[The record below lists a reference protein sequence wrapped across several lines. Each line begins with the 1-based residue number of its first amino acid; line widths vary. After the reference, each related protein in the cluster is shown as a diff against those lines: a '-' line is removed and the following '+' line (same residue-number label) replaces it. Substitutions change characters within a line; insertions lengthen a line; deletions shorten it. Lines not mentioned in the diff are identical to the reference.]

1 MTTTRIL
8 PRLLA
13 GSFAACLVSGAL
25 APSAEATEG
34 YFALGYSAAQRGQA
48 GAGIAHAFDAMS
60 ATSNPANAASV
71 GKEMSM
77 GIEAFIPLRGYTGT
91 GTFFVPSGK
100 VESGHKVFPVP
111 NFGYNMP
118 LDNGNVLNFAAYG
131 NGGMNTSYPTGLAGC
146 GSVYC
151 GGKAG
156 VDLSQ
161 LFVSVTYAGKA
172 GDLSWGI
179 SPTFAYQRFEARGLG
194 AFGAIST
201 DPANLTNRGHDGST
215 GFGLRAGLRYDLSDQ
230 FSVGITGQTKFN
242 MSKFKKYAGLFAN
255 GGEFDIPAMVGVGM
269 AFKPQPNL
277 TLMLD
282 YQKIFYSGIP
292 AISNAG
298 NSGPLGAPN
307 GAGFGWDD
315 VDVVKLGVEWQQSP
329 EMIWRAGYAYAS
341 NPVGTEDVTL
351 NIIAPGI
358 VRHHFTV
365 GGTRKFSDRD
375 SLDFALVYVPT
386 ASISGPE
393 VTPAGPTPGQVKLE
407 MEQFSLSVGWTH
419 KF

>member
-1 MTTTRIL
+1 MAHSWGLKRLWAGAVAASVMT
-8 PRLLA
+8 
-13 GSFAACLVSGAL
+13 GVL
-25 APSAEATEG
+25 APAADATEG

-48 GAGIAHAFDAMS
+48 GTGIAHAFDAMS
-60 ATSNPANAASV
+60 STSNPASAAGV
-71 GKEMSM
+71 GREMSM

-111 NFGYNMP
+111 NFAYNMP
-118 LDNGNVLNFAAYG
+118 LDNGNVVNFAAYG

-161 LFVSVTYAGKA
+161 LFLSATYAGKS
-172 GDLSWGI
+172 GNLSWGI
-179 SPTFAYQRFEARGLG
+179 APTFAVQRFAARGLG
-194 AFGAIST
+194 AFGGISV
-201 DPANLTNRGHDGST
+201 DPANLTNRGYDFSA
-215 GFGLRAGLRYDLSDQ
+215 GFGLRGGLRLDLNDQ
-230 FSVGITGQTKFN
+230 FSIGVSGQTKFN
-242 MSKFKKYAGLFAN
+242 MSKFKKYRGLFAN
-255 GGEFDIPAMVGVGM
+255 GGEFDIPASIGVGM
-269 AFKPQPNL
+269 AFKPQSNL

-282 YQKIFYSGIP
+282 FQKIFYSGIP
-292 AISNAG
+292 AIANAG
-298 NSGPLGAPN
+298 NSGPLGAPG

-315 VDVVKLGVEWQQSP
+315 VDVVKFGVEWQQSP
-329 EMIWRAGYAYAS
+329 EMIWRAGYAYSS

-358 VRHHFTV
+358 VRHHFTL
-365 GGTRKFSDRD
+365 GGTRRLSDRD
-375 SLDFALVYVPT
+375 SLDFAFVYVPK

-393 VTPAGPTPGQVKLE
+393 TTPGGPTPGRVKLE
-407 MEQFSLSVGWTH
+407 MEQFSLSVGWTR